1 MLAASPGGF
10 SPPGFFM
17 SVQHLIKARLGWMTG
32 KLNQWSARAGAV
44 AQSPVWRRRAAWAL
58 GGLLLFWA
66 LAWAL
71 VPMLAKSQIEK
82 IASAKLG
89 RTVTVGSVDFKPWS
103 LEVTVNELSIAKNDK
118 SSSTVPQLS
127 IKRLYIDAELESLL
141 RLAPVVDAVQ
151 IQDPVVSLTHLSGGQ
166 YDIDDILE
174 RLKAPPDAA
183 PSEAPRF
190 ALYNLTLTGGRVS
203 FTDQSVSKTHE
214 LTALTLSVPF
224 LSNLQS
230 QRNVNTAPRVAFKLG
245 TVGGPAP
252 SSFDSAAEG
261 TPFAQSHKTDA
272 TFKLA
277 NFDLAPYLGY
287 LPASLPY
294 KLTGAV
300 INADA
305 KVAFEQSPA
314 TVVRLSGVVMADKVS
329 VQEKS
334 GKALLGFDQLKVT
347 MDDVRPLAQ
356 SVKLASVELT
366 NPALNITRD
375 RAGRLNLLP
384 ASSNASDSNATKSG
398 AARAY
403 KQGAAGQNDA
413 QKEAEMTPKPP
424 QAPPNPWKVD
434 VASVAVRG
442 GSLAWLDET
451 LAQPAQI
458 RLVAVTLDASKIAM
472 PFAHDAPLSFSGSM
486 ALAATPATSVTT
498 PATLNFSGTAT
509 DQAANVS
516 TTVAAWPL
524 NMAAKY
530 VGQFLLPALGGQL
543 DAKLGITWQA
553 ATTGQAARP
562 QAINITAQQAS
573 LSDVLLAQ
581 GKVSLVSVKRIQVDA
596 ADIDLTGQTF
606 KAAKLQV
613 IQPKAL
619 VDRDADKRWM
629 FERWLVDNKP
639 AATATAA
646 RTPPATTEATRA
658 SARTWAVAIDEVT
671 LVGGDMQFVD
681 KAGSKP
687 VAFEVNAVNA
697 QLSGLVLDDK
707 SSAKSVVTKL
717 MPLSASLRLA
727 AGRFEPGKLNFKG
740 SLGLAP
746 VQVQGQLLAERLPV
760 QAFEPYFADAL
771 NIELLRADASFK
783 GKVAYKQTPAGPVA
797 AVNGD
802 VAIEELKANT
812 LAPSEDLLDWKTL
825 SLRGLS
831 VTLDPAKPTQV
842 DVKETVLS
850 DFFARLI
857 VLPTGRINL
866 QDLVKTSSTGT
877 STASVDAANTG
888 AGRAQEQGL
897 AATNDTQKTPQNTV
911 SSAPAAT
918 STAIINFGPVSLVN
932 GRVAFSDRF
941 VKPNYSANLSDLT
954 GKLSAFSS
962 VSTGGTPTLADLE
975 LRGRAEGTAS
985 LEILGKLNP
994 LAKPLALDITGKV
1007 RDLELPPL
1015 SPYAIKYSGY
1025 GITRGKMSVDVSYL
1039 VRTDGKLTAKNK
1051 LVLNQLSF
1059 GDKVEGSTAS
1069 LPVKLAVALLSD
1081 RNGVIDLDLPISGSL
1096 NDPQFSLGP
1105 IIIKVIINVIVKAI
1119 TAPFSLLAA
1128 AFGGGGDELGTVA
1141 FASGSAVLA
1150 ADAKAGLDKVAK
1162 ALTDRPS
1169 LRLTV
1174 VGTSNLDAERD
1185 GYKRTRLDELVRA
1198 EKRRNVVTGGGT
1210 ATAAITVS
1218 PAEYLALLKEVY
1230 KRADISKP
1238 RSLIGLAKD
1247 LPADEMEKLLLAS
1260 IPVTGDTMQ
1269 SLAVQRGVAVKE
1281 YLAAKDL
1288 PLDRLFLGANNSGK
1302 ESGKAD
1308 VKAEAKPDAKADT
1321 KWVPRAELNIAMP

>member
-1 MLAASPGGF
+1 M
-10 SPPGFFM
+10 
-17 SVQHLIKARLGWMTG
+17 
-32 KLNQWSARAGAV
+32 
-44 AQSPVWRRRAAWAL
+44 AL
-58 GGLLLFWA
+58 GGLLLLWA

-89 RTVTVGSVDFKPWS
+89 RVVTVGSVDFKPWS
-103 LEVTVNELSIAKNDK
+103 LELTVNDLLIAKSAK
-118 SSSTVPQLS
+118 SPESSSSVPQLS
-127 IKRLYIDAELESLL
+127 IRRIYIDAELESLL
-141 RLAPVVDAVQ
+141 RLAPVVDAAAVEA
-151 IQDPVVSLTHLSGGQ
+151 PWVSLTHLGGGR
-166 YDIDDILE
+166 YDIDDILDK
-174 RLKAPPDAA
+174 LKSPPDTV
-183 PSEAPRF
+183 PSEPPRF
-190 ALYNLTLTGGRVS
+190 ALYNLTLTGGQVS

-214 LTALTLSVPF
+214 LTALNLSVPF
-224 LSNLQS
+224 LSNLPS
-230 QRNVNTAPRVAFKLG
+230 KRDVKTAPRLAFKLG
-245 TVGGPAP
+245 T

-261 TPFAQSHKTDA
+261 TPFAQSRKTDA

-300 INADA
+300 IHADA
-305 KVAFEQSPA
+305 KVAFEQTPG
-314 TVVRLSGVVMADKVS
+314 TMVKLSGVVTAGKVS
-329 VQEKS
+329 VQDKS
-334 GKALLGFDQLKVT
+334 GRDLLGFDQLKIA

-356 SVKLASVELT
+356 SVRLSSVELT
-366 NPALNITRD
+366 NPALSISRD
-375 RAGRLNLLP
+375 RAGRLNLIP
-384 ASSNASDSNATKSG
+384 AVEADATKSG
-398 AARAY
+398 AVHAY
-403 KQGAAGQNDA
+403 KKGATGQNDT
-413 QKEAEMTPKPP
+413 QSEAKT
-424 QAPPNPWKVD
+424 APVSPNPWKVD
-434 VASVAVRG
+434 IASLAVRG
-442 GSLAWLDET
+442 GVVNWLDET
-451 LAQPAQI
+451 LAQPAQVK
-458 RLVAVTLDASKIAM
+458 LAAVTLDASKIAV
-472 PFAHDAPLSFSGSM
+472 PFAPEAPLAFNGSM
-486 ALAATPATSVTT
+486 ALAVSSTT
-498 PATLNFSGTAT
+498 PASINFSGTAT

-543 DAKLGITWQA
+543 DAQLGIKWQA
-553 ATTGQAARP
+553 AGTGLAAKP
-562 QAINITAQQAS
+562 QAINITAVQAS

-606 KAAKLQV
+606 KAGKLQV
-613 IQPKAL
+613 IQPRAL

-629 FERWLVDNKP
+629 FERWLVNNKP
-639 AATATAA
+639 ATAQK
-646 RTPPATTEATRA
+646 TPAPTTETTKANA
-658 SARTWAVAIDEVT
+658 PTWAVAIDEVS
-671 LVGGDMQFVD
+671 LAGGQMQFVD

-687 VAFEVNAVNA
+687 VTFDVNAVHA
-697 QLSGLVLDDK
+697 QLSGLVLNDK
-707 SSAKSVVTKL
+707 SDRKPSAKTSAVRL

-740 SLGLAP
+740 SLGLTP

-760 QAFEPYFADAL
+760 QAFEPYFADLL

-783 GKVAYKQTPAGPVA
+783 GKVAYKQTPAGPVV

-802 VAIEELKANT
+802 GALEGLKANT
-812 LAPSEDLLDWKTL
+812 LAPSEDLLEWKTL

-831 VTLDPAKPTQV
+831 VALDPAKPTQV

-866 QDLVKTSSTGT
+866 QELVKSSSADT
-877 STASVDAANTG
+877 STATISATNTG
-888 AGRAQEQGL
+888 ATSAKEKRLTAING
-897 AATNDTQKTPQNTV
+897 TQKATQNAV
-911 SSAPAAT
+911 SGISTTAENAPV
-918 STAIINFGPVSLVN
+918 INFGPVSLIN

-962 VSTGGTPTLADLE
+962 VATGGTPSMADLE

-1015 SPYAIKYSGY
+1015 STYAIKYSGY
-1025 GITRGKMSVDVSYL
+1025 GITRGKMSVDVSY
-1039 VRTDGKLTAKNK
+1039 VVQPDGTLTAKNK

-1059 GDKVEGSTAS
+1059 GDKVEGSAAS

-1096 NDPQFSLGP
+1096 NDPQFSIGP
-1105 IIIKVIINVIVKAI
+1105 IIIKVIVNVIVKAI

-1150 ADAKAGLDKVAK
+1150 PDAKAGLDKVAK

-1174 VGTSNLDAERD
+1174 VGTSNLEAERE
-1185 GYKRTRLDELVRA
+1185 GYKRARLDELVRA
-1198 EKRRNVVTGGGT
+1198 EKRRTLVTPDATSGGT
-1210 ATAAITVS
+1210 ATAAVTVS
-1218 PAEYLALLKEVY
+1218 PAEYPALLKEVY

-1238 RSLIGLAKD
+1238 RTLIGLAKD
-1247 LPADEMEKLLLAS
+1247 LPVDEMEKLLLAD
-1260 IPVTGDTMQ
+1260 IKVNDDTMQ
-1269 SLAVQRGVAVKE
+1269 ALALQRGVAVKE
-1281 YLAAKDL
+1281 YLAARDL
-1288 PLDRLFLGANNSGK
+1288 PLDRLFLGAINSGAANVK
-1302 ESGKAD
+1302 SD
-1308 VKAEAKPDAKADT
+1308 VKTEAKTDA

>member
-1 MLAASPGGF
+1 
-10 SPPGFFM
+10 
-17 SVQHLIKARLGWMTG
+17 MTG
-32 KLNQWSARAGAV
+32 KLDQWTARAGAV

-58 GGLLLFWA
+58 GGLLLVWA

-71 VPMLAKSQIEK
+71 VPIVAKSQIEN

-89 RTVTVGSVDFKPWS
+89 RAVTVGHIDFKPWS
-103 LEVTVNELSIAKNDK
+103 LEVTVNDLSVAKKDK
-118 SSSTVPQLS
+118 SNSAVPQLS
-127 IKRLYIDAELESLL
+127 IKRIYIDAELESLL

-151 IQDPVVSLTHLSGGQ
+151 IQDPVVSLIHLGGGR

-174 RLKAPPDAA
+174 KLKSPADAA

-190 ALYNLTLTGGRVS
+190 ALYNLTLSGGQVS

-230 QRNVNTAPRVAFKLG
+230 QRNVNTSPRLAFRLS

-261 TPFAQSHKTDA
+261 TPFAKSHKTDA
-272 TFKLA
+272 AFKLS

-294 KLTGAV
+294 RLTGAV

-314 TVVRLSGVVMADKVS
+314 TVVKLSGLVMADKVS
-329 VQEKS
+329 VQDKA
-334 GKALLGFDQLKVT
+334 GKALLAFDQLKIA

-356 SVKLASVELT
+356 SVKLSSIELT
-366 NPALNITRD
+366 HPALNISRS
-375 RAGRLNLLP
+375 RAGHLNLIP
-384 ASSNASDSNATKSG
+384 AVEADATKSG
-398 AARAY
+398 AARAHQ
-403 KQGAAGQNDA
+403 QGDTA
-413 QKEAEMTPKPP
+413 QKEPQKEAKTAAKPP
-424 QAPPNPWKVD
+424 SSVSTPWKVD
-434 VASVAVRG
+434 IASVAVRG
-442 GSLAWLDET
+442 GVVSWLDET
-451 LAQPAQI
+451 LAQPAQVK
-458 RLVAVTLDASKIAM
+458 LAAVTLDASKIAV
-472 PFAHDAPLSFSGSM
+472 PFAPGAPLAFHGSM
-486 ALAATPATSVTT
+486 ALAAPVTT
-498 PATLNFSGTAT
+498 PATVNFSGTAT

-543 DAKLGITWQA
+543 DAQLGIKWQA
-553 ATTGQAARP
+553 ANNGKP
-562 QAINITAQQAS
+562 QAINITAPQAS

-581 GKVSLVSVKRIQVDA
+581 GKTSLVSIKRIQVDG
-596 ADIDLTGQTF
+596 ADIDLTGQSF
-606 KAAKLQV
+606 KASKLQV
-613 IQPKAL
+613 LQPKAL

-639 AATATAA
+639 ANAA
-646 RTPPATTEATRA
+646 RTPPPTTEASKA
-658 SARTWAVAIDEVT
+658 GARTWSVSIDEVS
-671 LVGGDMQFVD
+671 LVGGAMQFVD

-687 VAFEVNAVNA
+687 VAFDVNAVNA
-697 QLSGLVLDDK
+697 QLSGLVLDEK
-707 SSAKSVVTKL
+707 SSAKSVAAKL

-740 SLGLAP
+740 SLGLTP

-783 GKVAYKQTPAGPVA
+783 GKVAYKQTPAGPVV

-802 VAIEELKANT
+802 VALEELKANT
-812 LAPSEDLLDWKTL
+812 LAPSEDLLEWKAL

-831 VTLDPAKPTQV
+831 VALDPAKPIQV

-866 QDLVKTSSTGT
+866 QDLVKTSATAT
-877 STASVDAANTG
+877 STVVTG
-888 AGRAQEQGL
+888 ATNTEAARAQEQGATAL
-897 AATNDTQKTPQNTV
+897 NDAQKAAQTTA

-918 STAIINFGPVSLVN
+918 STAIINFGPVSLIN

-962 VSTGGTPTLADLE
+962 VSTGGTPSMADLE

-985 LEILGKLNP
+985 LEVLGKLNP

-1039 VRTDGKLTAKNK
+1039 VQPNGQLTAKNK
-1051 LVLNQLSF
+1051 LVLNQLNF

-1096 NDPQFSLGP
+1096 NDPQFSIGP

-1174 VGTSNLDAERD
+1174 VGTSNLDAEAG

-1198 EKRRNVVTGGGT
+1198 EKRRNVVTSGGASGGT

-1218 PAEYLALLKEVY
+1218 SAEYPALLKEVY

-1247 LPADEMEKLLLAS
+1247 LPVDEMEKLLLAS

-1269 SLAVQRGVAVKE
+1269 ALAVQRGVAVKE

-1288 PLDRLFLGANNSGK
+1288 PLDRLFLGASN
-1302 ESGKAD
+1302 SGKAD
-1308 VKAEAKPDAKADT
+1308 AKADATTEAKTDT
-1321 KWVPRAELNIAMP
+1321 KWVPRADLNIAMP

>member
-1 MLAASPGGF
+1 M
-10 SPPGFFM
+10 
-17 SVQHLIKARLGWMTG
+17 V
-32 KLNQWSARAGAV
+32 
-44 AQSPVWRRRAAWAL
+44 
-58 GGLLLFWA
+58 
-66 LAWAL
+66 
-71 VPMLAKSQIEK
+71 AKSQIEK

-89 RTVTVGSVDFKPWS
+89 RAVTVGGVDFKPWS
-103 LEVTVNELSIAKNDK
+103 LELTLNDLSIAKNG
-118 SSSTVPQLS
+118 STVPQVS
-127 IKRLYIDAELESLL
+127 IKRFYIDAELESLL
-141 RLAPVVDAVQ
+141 YLAPVVDAVAV
-151 IQDPVVSLTHLSGGQ
+151 DALSVSLTHLGGGR
-166 YDIDDILE
+166 YDIDDILD
-174 RLKAPPDAA
+174 RLKTPPDAA
-183 PSEAPRF
+183 PSEAPQF
-190 ALYNLTLTGGRVS
+190 ALYNLTLSGGQVS
-203 FTDQSVSKTHE
+203 FTDQHVSKTHE

-230 QRNVNTAPRVAFKLG
+230 KRNVTTAPRLAFKLG
-245 TVGGPAP
+245 AG
-252 SSFDSAAEG
+252 SFDSAAEG

-272 TFKLA
+272 TVKLSH
-277 NFDLAPYLGY
+277 FDLAPYLGY

-300 INADA
+300 INADV
-305 KVAFEQSPA
+305 KVAFEQTPA
-314 TVVRLSGVVMADKVS
+314 TVVKLSGLVTADKVS
-329 VQEKS
+329 VQDRS
-334 GKALLGFDQLKVT
+334 GKALFGFDQLKIA
-347 MDDVRPLAQ
+347 MDEVRPLAQ
-356 SVKLASVELT
+356 SVKLSGIALS
-366 NPALNITRD
+366 NPTLNLSRD

-384 ASSNASDSNATKSG
+384 VTETGNSGAIKSG
-398 AARAY
+398 AGRAY
-403 KQGAAGQNDA
+403 KQGDTGQKDT
-413 QKEAEMTPKPP
+413 QKEAKTAPGSPP
-424 QAPPNPWKVD
+424 TAPNPWKVD
-434 VASVAVRG
+434 IASVAVRG
-442 GSLAWLDET
+442 GSLVWLDET
-451 LAQPAQI
+451 LARPAQV
-458 RLVAVTLDASKIAM
+458 RLAAVTLDASNIAM
-472 PFAHDAPLSFSGSM
+472 PFAPDAPLAFSGSM
-486 ALAATPATSVTT
+486 ALAATPTAAVST
-498 PATLNFSGTAT
+498 PATINFSGTAT
-509 DQAANVS
+509 DQTANVS

-553 ATTGQAARP
+553 AAVAKP
-562 QAINITAQQAS
+562 QTIKINAEQAS

-606 KAAKLQV
+606 RASKLQV
-613 IQPKAL
+613 MQPKAL

-629 FERWLVDNKP
+629 FERWLVENKP
-639 AATATAA
+639 A
-646 RTPPATTEATRA
+646 TRA
-658 SARTWAVAIDEVT
+658 PPPTTPEVKASAPTWAIAIDEVS
-671 LVGGDMQFVD
+671 LAGGAMQFVD

-687 VAFEVNAVNA
+687 VAFDVNAVNA
-697 QLSGLVLDDK
+697 QLNGLVLDDK
-707 SSAKSVVTKL
+707 SSAKSVAAKL
-717 MPLSASLRLA
+717 MPLSVSLRLA

-740 SLGLAP
+740 NLGLAP

-760 QAFEPYFADAL
+760 QAFEPYFADLL

-783 GKVAYKQTPAGPVA
+783 GKVAYKQTPVGPMV

-802 VAIEELKANT
+802 VALEELKANT
-812 LAPSEDLLDWKTL
+812 LAPSEDLLGWKAL

-831 VTLDPAKPTQV
+831 VALDPAKPTQV
-842 DVKETVLS
+842 DVKEAVLS

-866 QDLVKTSSTGT
+866 QDLVKTSATAT
-877 STASVDAANTG
+877 STSTSTSMVAAVATNTG
-888 AGRAQEQGL
+888 AARAQEQGVT
-897 AATNDTQKTPQNTV
+897 ATIDAQKTPQITV

-918 STAIINFGPVSLVN
+918 STAIVNFGPVSLIN

-962 VSTGGTPTLADLE
+962 VATGGTPSMADLE
-975 LRGRAEGTAS
+975 LRGKAEGTAS

-1039 VRTDGKLTAKNK
+1039 VQPDGKLTAKNK

-1096 NDPQFSLGP
+1096 NDPQFSIGP

-1128 AFGGGGDELGTVA
+1128 AFGGGGDELGTVV

-1150 ADAKAGLDKVAK
+1150 TDAKAGLDKVAK

-1185 GYKRTRLDELVRA
+1185 GYKRARLDELVRA
-1198 EKRRNVVTGGGT
+1198 EKRRSVVTGGATSGGT
-1210 ATAAITVS
+1210 ATAVVTVS
-1218 PAEYLALLKEVY
+1218 PAEYPALLKEVY

-1247 LPADEMEKLLLAS
+1247 LSADEMEKLLLAD
-1260 IPVTGDTMQ
+1260 IKVNDDTMQ
-1269 SLAVQRGVAVKE
+1269 ALALQRGVAVKE
-1281 YLAAKDL
+1281 YLAVKDF
-1288 PLDRLFLGANNSGK
+1288 PLDRLFLGAINSGK
-1302 ESGKAD
+1302 ANARPD
-1308 VKAEAKPDAKADT
+1308 VKADAKTDT